1 MLTLIPLTLSK
12 ANEFVMVHHR
22 HHGKFPAGLDYFRI
36 GAIDE
41 TGTLRGVA
49 IVARPPNRNSDD
61 GLTCEI
67 VRVATDGAANCCSF
81 LYGASAKI
89 ARLMGF
95 HKIITYTLES
105 EAGASLRAVGWTLAK
120 TGIRSFWATH
130 QSPGRTVTARAHYAE
145 KKQRWERHFEL
156 VG

>member
-1 MLTLIPLTLSK
+1 MTLVPLTLAA
-12 ANEFVMVHHR
+12 ANEFVVQHHR

-41 TGTLRGVA
+41 NGELRGVA
-49 IVARPPNRNSDD
+49 IVARPPNRTSDD
-61 GLTCEI
+61 GLTCEV
-67 VRVATDGAANCCSF
+67 VRVATDGTPNACSF
-81 LYGASAKI
+81 LYGHSAKI

-120 TGIRSFWATH
+120 KKH
-130 QSPGRTVTARAHYAE
+130 QVVLAKSSGA
-145 KKQRWERHFEL
+145 WEN
-156 VG
+156 GSS